1 MTTKKR
7 ACLFA
12 SSFLSA
18 FSKLLKIIYFRF
30 NEDDVLALGAQL
42 TFNLILA
49 FFPFLFFLL
58 TLISYTPLTREE
70 VLVDLSRILPASAYN
85 IVKDIIKQTSGA
97 RSGTLLSF
105 GMIAS
110 VWVASNGALAVI
122 KGINKAYDCKE
133 TRPFWKTRGM
143 SLLFTIALAIV
154 ITLMLVTFVFGEI
167 VSQIVSEYVFQR
179 LGFLYTFKAIEAI
192 LRFATSVVFLI
203 LVFMLT
209 YKFMPNCR
217 LKLREVIP
225 GSVFAAAG
233 WLITSSALSFFINKF
248 ANLSFMYGSIG
259 GIIALLLWLYWSSI
273 IILIGG
279 EINAVLTLNN

>member
-85 IVKDIIKQTSGA
+85 IVKDIIKQTSVA

-110 VWVASNGALAVI
+110 VWAASNGALAVI

-154 ITLMLVTFVFGEI
+154 ITLMLITFVFGE
-167 VSQIVSEYVFQR
+167 IVSEYVFQR
-179 LGFLYTFKAIEAI
+179 LGFLYALKAIEAI

-217 LKLREVIP
+217 LKLKEVIP

-248 ANLSFMYGSIG
+248 ADLSFMYGSIG

-279 EINAVLTLNN
+279 EINAVLSLNN